1 MHLIATQVDDSREQ
15 LRGKLA
21 AQGERPGYAIDPYF
35 YRSHLV
41 HELELEHLIFKSWIY
56 ALHSSEIPEVGDY
69 QILEI
74 GEDAIIV
81 VRVPDGSIK
90 AMHNI
95 CRHRGA
101 RVCEG
106 PSGNRKTFVCPYHGW
121 VYELDGSLKAARET
135 HIMPDFD
142 KGQLGLKPVGQTRG
156 LMPCI

>member
-106 PSGNRKTFVCPYHGW
+106 PF
-121 VYELDGSLKAARET
+121 
-135 HIMPDFD
+135 
-142 KGQLGLKPVGQTRG
+142 GQSKNLRLPLSRLGLRTGWFPESRPRNPHHAEFRQGPVGAKARG
-156 LMPCI
+156 LR